1 MLRFNNHSGLPNV
14 RTGFTNIRKKVIFMA
29 GVFRRSWKRTRS
41 ITSRQKQKTTCSRNT
56 LKLTTKFILLKRIT
70 SQASQVTYYAR
81 KKSCLFKFLWGW
93 AAGFLRPKKNAPPT
107 VVQILFPPK
116 RCPHENVPFS
126 IPNPALVRP
135 SFCACHCNLYDDYYT
150 LIVLRW

>member
-93 AAGFLRPKKNAPPT
+93 AAGFLRPKKMPLPQLSKFCSHRNAALTKMFHSQSPIPHSSVPVFVRVT
-107 VVQILFPPK
+107 AICMMITIL
-116 RCPHENVPFS
+116 
-126 IPNPALVRP
+126 
-135 SFCACHCNLYDDYYT
+135 
-150 LIVLRW
+150 